1 MSENA
6 PRKIG
11 VVVATAMSITIVV
24 GAGLLALPGLS
35 FSLAGRLGYLPWVI
49 VALLM
54 LPLMEI
60 FSFFSKNNPSAGG
73 VVGYVRASLGPQFG
87 AMSEVIVLGTFT
99 LGIPAIALIGSGY
112 LQQLFPSI
120 ATSQIGIGIITIAYL
135 AGVIGLRI
143 SGAFQTAIAAVIV
156 VGLLGIG
163 SGYLVAAT
171 HTTAGMPDPFA
182 IADEWRGV
190 AAAIPVVLFAFSGW
204 EMTAF
209 LGEDMEDPKRTMP
222 ISIWAS
228 FIIVTVMYVFIAWI
242 VAAYANQDE
251 GWRMAPFVQLARGWL
266 GDIGA
271 DVVAIIA
278 ILLVVANVIAA
289 FLSASRGIFSAGR
302 DGLLPRIIGQLD
314 GRQQPFVAMS
324 CTYAIFIA
332 VIVLTQ
338 VAQIKVDTLLQLAG
352 QNFFFL
358 YLVAAFGYTKLH
370 SKHQRRWIGYL
381 AIVSVLAMML
391 LFSIQGLIYCIT
403 LASTGLLLGRPKQK
417 RSCAR

>member
-171 HTTAGMPDPFA
+171 HTTAGMPDSFA
-182 IADEWRGV
+182 ISDEWRGV

-251 GWRMAPFVQLARGWL
+251 AWRMAPFVQLARGWL

-391 LFSIQGLIYCIT
+391 LFSIQGLIYCVT